1 MQHVALEQ
9 SVTRILFS
17 AQMVVAFLCLA
28 LQLCLSLLV
37 RLFSGHLFLVNGA
50 FGPLFGQFCEERLH
64 WFKVGFGVQEG
75 KQWFIDCFIETLSY
89 GCSFGHGSLENAIQ
103 FMVGGIRQVV
113 KTLVVEVLLETQI
126 IAGRLILH
134 GSCMRITLSE
144 SMGKG
149 IVERHVIQRTIL
161 LLRFLNERWGTL
173 RRWAWF

>member
-64 WFKVGFGVQEG
+64 
-75 KQWFIDCFIETLSY
+75 
-89 GCSFGHGSLENAIQ
+89 
-103 FMVGGIRQVV
+103 
-113 KTLVVEVLLETQI
+113 
-126 IAGRLILH
+126 
-134 GSCMRITLSE
+134 
-144 SMGKG
+144 
-149 IVERHVIQRTIL
+149 
-161 LLRFLNERWGTL
+161 
-173 RRWAWF
+173 